1 MLLIMIGPTCPSLPR
16 RPPSIDPRPALA
28 SFPRITPL
36 IQPRYKTKV
45 KTEITRMHTTHTRAN
60 KFPPCCARFEICV
73 TTHVTWS
80 RDYVRDARA
89 SLTSAARRVT
99 MAPFD

>member
-16 RPPSIDPRPALA
+16 RPPSMIDPRPALA
-28 SFPRITPL
+28 SFPCITPL
-36 IQPRYKTKV
+36 IQPRYKIKV
-45 KTEITRMHTTHTRAN
+45 KIEIARMHKTRTRAN

-73 TTHVTWS
+73 TTHVTGS

-89 SLTSAARRVT
+89 
-99 MAPFD
+99 FC